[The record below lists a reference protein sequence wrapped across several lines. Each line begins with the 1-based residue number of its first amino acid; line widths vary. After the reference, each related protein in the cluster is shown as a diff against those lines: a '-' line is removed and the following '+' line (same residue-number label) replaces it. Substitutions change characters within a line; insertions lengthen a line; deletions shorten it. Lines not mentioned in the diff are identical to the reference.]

1 MPMNVRASGNVHAR
15 STGRTRSSVRTSG
28 VCPYRDP
35 PDGRTYGPANPPMA
49 RIARPYVHARQL
61 PPSRCASARA
71 RSRSRSRDPRG
82 PVARDHPVTP
92 SSSSTRCS
100 GTATESG
107 SCDHP
112 VTSAS
117 GTVAA
122 YGIAGRDMTG
132 GYVRDRC
139 DVRDRAR
146 FHSLPGRARRS
157 CGTPRRRVR
166 PGFVAL
172 GLRSWRGEPAGRVGA
187 GSLATRVE
195 HRLGHCRSGCRGRS
209 SALLHARRLGL
220 GCCGV
225 VPRRLSAVLAAPARV
240 EACHSFGGGVD
251 APRPCPVTRGPREER
266 R

>member
-117 GTVAA
+117 GTVVP
-122 YGIAGRDMTG
+122 YGIAARNMTA
-132 GYVRDRC
+132 GYVPIPYLG
-139 DVRDRAR
+139 RDRAG
-146 FHSLPGRARRS
+146 SPQVLPGRRAGLLTCRPARPARVRRVV
-157 CGTPRRRVR
+157 TPSEADSRRRCGWARGRYR
-166 PGFVAL
+166 P
-172 GLRSWRGEPAGRVGA
+172 
-187 GSLATRVE
+187 
-195 HRLGHCRSGCRGRS
+195 GHCRSRP
-209 SALLHARRLGL
+209 
-220 GCCGV
+220 
-225 VPRRLSAVLAAPARV
+225 VPAKRPPINRTTKGANHERV
-240 EACHSFGGGVD
+240 QVR
-251 APRPCPVTRGPREER
+251 PR
-266 R
+266 